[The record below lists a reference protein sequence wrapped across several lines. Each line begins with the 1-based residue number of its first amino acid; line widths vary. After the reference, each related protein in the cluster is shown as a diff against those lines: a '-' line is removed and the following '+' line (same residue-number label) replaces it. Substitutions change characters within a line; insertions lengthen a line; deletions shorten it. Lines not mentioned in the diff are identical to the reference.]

1 MAFRLLS
8 GDLFG
13 IEGREVEVEVDLIP
27 ALASFVISGLPGKG
41 IREAR
46 ERIRSALENS
56 GFRYPDR
63 HRIVIN
69 LAPASWHKDGAAFDL
84 PIAISIL
91 AASGQIE
98 PEFLA
103 GWAVLGELALDGRV
117 RSVAGCLGI
126 IARLRRST
134 ARSVMVPVSNHSLA
148 SAVEGIEVVGVSTLQ
163 QALEVLRG
171 ARTDP
176 PAPNSGEAIDPVEPF
191 QDLADVRG
199 HAQARRVLEIAATG
213 EHSLLMVGPPGSGK
227 SFLARRLPGL
237 LPPLDRNQ
245 QVEVTQIHEVC
256 GDVGRQ
262 QLVASRPFRAPH
274 HSVSWAGLIGG
285 GSPPVPGEVTR
296 AHHGVLFL
304 DEFPELARRSLEAL
318 REPLEEGAVTI
329 SRSGWS
335 RKFPSRFLLIAAMNP
350 CPCGHAMAPGAQR
363 CRCSNATLA
372 HYRARISGPILDRV
386 DLHIQ
391 IEPISG
397 RQLLDPPDGSLESSS
412 VVRARIE
419 QTRQRARDRGQQGP
433 NRDLEWSD
441 HRRWA
446 PLSGE
451 ARQLLLDGQQQGAIS
466 TRGLTRWLRLARTIA
481 DMRSG
486 EQIESV
492 DLLEAL
498 TLRTP
503 TSSLVS
509 LA

>member
-27 ALASFVISGLPGKG
+27 ALSSFVISGLPGKG
-41 IREAR
+41 IRESR

-91 AASGQIE
+91 AASGQIA
-98 PEFLA
+98 PESLR

-117 RSVAGCLGI
+117 RSIAGCLGI
-126 IARLRRST
+126 ITRLRRS
-134 ARSVMVPVSNHSLA
+134 AVRSVLVPASNHSLA
-148 SAVEGIEVVGVSTLQ
+148 LAVEGLHVVGASTLQ
-163 QALEVLRG
+163 EALAVIRG
-171 ARTDP
+171 ERIDP
-176 PAPNSGEAIDPVEPF
+176 PATVPGAPSDRPEEPF
-191 QDLADVRG
+191 PDLSEVRG
-199 HAQARRVLEIAATG
+199 HHHARRVLEISATG

-227 SFLARRLPGL
+227 SFLARRLPGI
-237 LPPLDRNQ
+237 LPPMNQNQ
-245 QVEVTQIHEVC
+245 QVEVTQIHDVC
-256 GDVGRQ
+256 GEFAHQ
-262 QLVASRPFRAPH
+262 QLVISRPFRAPH

-285 GSPPVPGEVTR
+285 GSPPMPGEVTR

-318 REPLEEGAVTI
+318 REPLEEGSVTI

-335 RKFPSRFLLIAAMNP
+335 RKFPSRFLLVAAMNP
-350 CPCGHAMAPGAQR
+350 CPCGYASASSPTR
-363 CRCSNATLA
+363 CRCSPTTLA
-372 HYRARISGPILDRV
+372 NYRARISGPIIDRV
-386 DLHIQ
+386 DLHLQ
-391 IEPISG
+391 IEPISAQ
-397 RQLLDPPDGSLESSS
+397 QLLDPPDRSLESSA
-412 VVRARIE
+412 VVRRRIE
-419 QTRQRARDRGQQGP
+419 QARQRATDRGQQGP

-441 HRRWA
+441 HDGWA
-446 PLSGE
+446 PLSRE
-451 ARQLLLDGQQQGAIS
+451 ARQLLLDGQQQGEVS

-486 EQIESV
+486 EQIEAV
-492 DLLEAL
+492 DLLEAM

-503 TSSLVS
+503 SSSLV
-509 LA
+509 

>member
-27 ALASFVISGLPGKG
+27 ALSSFVISGLPGKG

-63 HRIVIN
+63 YRIVIN
-69 LAPASWHKDGAAFDL
+69 LAPASWHKDGASFDL

-134 ARSVMVPVSNHSLA
+134 ARSVMVPASNHSLA

-176 PAPNSGEAIDPVEPF
+176 PAPNSGEAIDPEQPF
-191 QDLADVRG
+191 EDLADVRG

-256 GDVGRQ
+256 GDVGHQ
-262 QLVASRPFRAPH
+262 QLVTTRPFRAPH

-285 GSPPVPGEVTR
+285 GSPPVPG
-296 AHHGVLFL
+296 
-304 DEFPELARRSLEAL
+304 
-318 REPLEEGAVTI
+318 
-329 SRSGWS
+329 
-335 RKFPSRFLLIAAMNP
+335 
-350 CPCGHAMAPGAQR
+350 
-363 CRCSNATLA
+363 
-372 HYRARISGPILDRV
+372 
-386 DLHIQ
+386 
-391 IEPISG
+391 
-397 RQLLDPPDGSLESSS
+397 
-412 VVRARIE
+412 
-419 QTRQRARDRGQQGP
+419 
-433 NRDLEWSD
+433 
-441 HRRWA
+441 
-446 PLSGE
+446 
-451 ARQLLLDGQQQGAIS
+451 
-466 TRGLTRWLRLARTIA
+466 
-481 DMRSG
+481 
-486 EQIESV
+486 
-492 DLLEAL
+492 
-498 TLRTP
+498 
-503 TSSLVS
+503 
-509 LA
+509 